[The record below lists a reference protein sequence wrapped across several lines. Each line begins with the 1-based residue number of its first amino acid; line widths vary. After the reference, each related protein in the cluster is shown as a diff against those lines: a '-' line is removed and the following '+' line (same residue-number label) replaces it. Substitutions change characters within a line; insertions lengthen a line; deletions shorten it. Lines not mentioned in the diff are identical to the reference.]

1 MAFQINL
8 GYDPIS
14 FSGYTEEENSLLE
27 NMLTQAF
34 KDETATKVEESIKK
48 KIGFNAVNSQVVRDA
63 LVVPITLAMA
73 EFQNRLGDT
82 INNGMDLVMAKPL
95 KDMPLLINDE
105 DLIIR
110 TTAIW
115 RLKIGR

>member
-1 MAFQINL
+1 
-8 GYDPIS
+8 
-14 FSGYTEEENSLLE
+14 
-27 NMLTQAF
+27 
-34 KDETATKVEESIKK
+34 
-48 KIGFNAVNSQVVRDA
+48 
-63 LVVPITLAMA
+63 MA

-105 DLIIR
+105 DLTIR